1 MFLWDEIIK
10 NVHLEGLNPAAG
22 YSSALSNGYSAAA
35 AGYPGYG
42 GQAGYGCLAPYP
54 TGVVPSSFS
63 SMSAAAYTG
72 QVATNSPMFSV

>member
-1 MFLWDEIIK
+1 MS
-10 NVHLEGLNPAAG
+10 NVTLYVCVAGSVFSSLGLNPAAG

-72 QVATNSPMFSV
+72 QVPT